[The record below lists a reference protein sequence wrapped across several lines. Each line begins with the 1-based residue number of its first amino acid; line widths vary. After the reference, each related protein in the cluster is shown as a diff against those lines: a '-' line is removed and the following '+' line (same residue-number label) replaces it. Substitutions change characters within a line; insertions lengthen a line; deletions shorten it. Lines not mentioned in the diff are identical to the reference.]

1 VQDVR
6 PLTVLRAIAAGAAL
20 ALAVTACGSAG
31 PASPG
36 QSAPAS
42 PGQSGPAD
50 GRSPGA
56 RAGRI
61 PAPAHTVVVVM
72 ENHSYGE
79 IIASPAAPFI
89 NSLARQGALF
99 TSSNAVTH
107 PSQPNYLDLFAG
119 SDFGITD
126 DSCPHTL
133 QAPNLGAGLIAAHLT
148 FAGYSQDL
156 PPAGSAVC
164 QAGEYA
170 RKHVPWANFSN
181 VPASASQPY
190 TAFGAGGYQGLP
202 TVSFVIP
209 NLCNDMHDCS
219 VATGDSWLR
228 QHISGYAQWAM
239 SHRSLLI
246 LTWDEGSGDNHIVT
260 IFAGQQVK
268 PGRYPQ
274 LLTHFG
280 VLRTIEDAYRLPHD
294 GAAATATP
302 LIDIWK

>member
-1 VQDVR
+1 
-6 PLTVLRAIAAGAAL
+6 
-20 ALAVTACGSAG
+20 
-31 PASPG
+31 
-36 QSAPAS
+36 
-42 PGQSGPAD
+42 
-50 GRSPGA
+50 
-56 RAGRI
+56 
-61 PAPAHTVVVVM
+61 VVVM

-79 IIASPAAPFI
+79 IIGSPAAPFI

-99 TSSNAVTH
+99 TRSHAVTH

-133 QAPNLGAGLIAAHLT
+133 RAPNLGAGLIAAHLT

-156 PPAGSAVC
+156 PPAGPAVC

-181 VPASASQPY
+181 VPATASQPY
-190 TAFGAGGYQGLP
+190 TAFGAGGYARLP

-209 NLCNDMHDCS
+209 DLCNDMHDCP
-219 VATGDSWLR
+219 VATGDTWLR

-239 SHRSLLI
+239 THGSLLI

-260 IFAGQQVK
+260 IFAGQNVK

-280 VLRTIEDAYRLPHD
+280 VLRTIEDAYRLRHD

-302 LIDIWK
+302 VIDVWK